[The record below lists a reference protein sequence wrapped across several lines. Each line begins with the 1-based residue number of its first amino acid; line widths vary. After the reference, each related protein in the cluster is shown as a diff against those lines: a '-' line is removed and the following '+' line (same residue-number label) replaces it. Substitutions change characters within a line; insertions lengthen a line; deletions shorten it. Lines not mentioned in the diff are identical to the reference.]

1 MTEESI
7 AEITKLRSKR
17 IAEVKREEKN
27 THNSAFQYHF
37 NKYQDPSDMYKK
49 LRETE
54 DTKNEAQVYLIKKIL
69 NKIKKY
75 NKSVEAKKYAI
86 KGNNKI
92 ISIVERILYF
102 DQLE

>member
-1 MTEESI
+1 
-7 AEITKLRSKR
+7 
-17 IAEVKREEKN
+17 
-27 THNSAFQYHF
+27 
-37 NKYQDPSDMYKK
+37 MYKK

-54 DTKNEAQVYLIKKIL
+54 GTKNEAQVYLIKKIL

-75 NKSVEAKKYAI
+75 NKSAEAKKYAI

-102 DQLE
+102 DQIE